1 MNVEEKKLKEKT
13 AKSLLW
19 FGVGSITM
27 MFAGLISAY
36 IVSKGDM
43 YWVSV
48 KTPIDFWISSFI
60 IAVSSFTIYLA
71 YKFNQDRKKSLFF
84 ITITIVL
91 GVMFSVYQYKGW
103 TYLHSTGNSTAD
115 HIISPSEYITLKGD
129 VLGDGNDIDLRIS
142 LDYETGV
149 FYAPK
154 DVSGQKPLNLN
165 NIFKKDGVVIL
176 QGAYLKNVSSI
187 GRLELN
193 FVKGYLYAINDTDL
207 KSPLNTYYV
216 TPTGQLLLLGV
227 YGDDYTISYE
237 DDVLEFD
244 KGYFYSSNDV
254 GHLTPL
260 NNKIINYKN
269 NASSYIAILTA
280 LHLLHL
286 LGGLIYLLIVF
297 FRVLLNINNQ
307 ENSLKIKLVSIYWHF
322 LGLLWGFLF
331 LFLFLFH

>member
-43 YWVSV
+43 YWVHV
-48 KTPIDFWISSFI
+48 KVPVDFWISTI
-60 IAVSSFTIYLA
+60 IILISSATVYLA
-71 YKFNQDRKKSLFF
+71 YKYNKQTKKSLIF
-84 ITITIVL
+84 IGLTIVL
-91 GVMFSVYQYKGW
+91 GVVFSIYQYKGW
-103 TYLHSTGNSTAD
+103 VYLHSTGNSTAD
-115 HIISPSEYITLKGD
+115 HIISPSEYIYLNGE
-129 VLGDGNDIDLRIS
+129 VLGEKKETFVIS

-149 FYAPK
+149 FYSPN
-154 DVSGQKPLNLN
+154 DISGHNPLNSN
-165 NIFKKDGVVIL
+165 NIFKGDGVVIL
-176 QGAYLKNVSSI
+176 KGEYVKEISTSS
-187 GRLELN
+187 RLELN
-193 FVKGYLYAINDTDL
+193 FVNGYLYAINDTEL
-207 KSPLNTYYV
+207 MNPLNKYYI
-216 TPTGQLLLLGV
+216 TPSGQLLLLGS

-237 DDVLEFD
+237 NDILEFD
-244 KGYFYSSNDV
+244 NGYFYSSNDV
-254 GHLTPL
+254 GHLSPL

-286 LGGLIYLLIVF
+286 FGGLVYLIIVF

-322 LGLLWGFLF
+322 LGLLWVFLF